1 MQRKVLAVVT
11 MAIIVGSTS
20 AVQAQ
25 PQLTMK
31 LTSAT
36 GNDPSYE
43 WQKMVKAGVE
53 SRTGGQLKI
62 DLYNFNQLGPIPRQV
77 EGVVLGTIECSTGA
91 AGFLTGVDRRFQAL
105 DFPGIAE
112 DLPKAIKKFT
122 DPAVRARILRFG
134 AEKGVETI
142 GTAPAFPVGIV
153 SRWPIRTLAEF
164 KGKKIRT
171 PPSPAYLEPIKFV
184 GATPTPMDI
193 AEVPG
198 ALQTGTIDGSL
209 SGSLVF
215 TALKY
220 YDAAKYVTIL
230 PEWRV
235 AIAVICNKAW
245 ISSLPADFR
254 TILLEEAAKADA
266 ALVHLERA
274 IADARKEWEHN
285 GGQYIFL
292 SAGDQK
298 AFVEGVKE
306 ALARHLAANA
316 ELKATVEL
324 LVAAGR

>member
-1 MQRKVLAVVT
+1 
-11 MAIIVGSTS
+11 
-20 AVQAQ
+20 
-25 PQLTMK
+25 
-31 LTSAT
+31 
-36 GNDPSYE
+36 
-43 WQKMVKAGVE
+43 
-53 SRTGGQLKI
+53 
-62 DLYNFNQLGPIPRQV
+62 
-77 EGVVLGTIECSTGA
+77 
-91 AGFLTGVDRRFQAL
+91 
-105 DFPGIAE
+105 
-112 DLPKAIKKFT
+112 
-122 DPAVRARILRFG
+122 
-134 AEKGVETI
+134 
-142 GTAPAFPVGIV
+142 
-153 SRWPIRTLAEF
+153 
-164 KGKKIRT
+164 
-171 PPSPAYLEPIKFV
+171 
-184 GATPTPMDI
+184 MDI